1 MVLLLKSAT
10 SNHPCLS
17 IDTPKGCEKRA
28 ATPRPSAKPACTTEK
43 RIFFQEK
50 GKRKEKKRKEKKR
63 KEKKRCHPETIRE
76 VRLYETGCVLLFG
89 KSKKK

>member
-43 RIFFQEK
+43 WIYFQEK
-50 GKRKEKKRKEKKR
+50 GKRKKKKRKEKKK
-63 KEKKRCHPETIRE
+63 KEEMPPRDHPRSPPVEAR
-76 VRLYETGCVLLFG
+76 CVLLFG